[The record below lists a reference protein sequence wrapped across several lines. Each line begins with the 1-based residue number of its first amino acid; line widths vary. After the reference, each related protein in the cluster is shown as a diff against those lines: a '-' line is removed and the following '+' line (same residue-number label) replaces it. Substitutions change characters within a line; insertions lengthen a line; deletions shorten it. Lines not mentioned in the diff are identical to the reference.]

1 MFESVDPWY
10 NNHGDV
16 MENRLV
22 ILYGL
27 DTYRI
32 KQRTIHYLEKSQ
44 IDEADT
50 QVFDLD
56 EWNVD
61 ELVNASMTIPF
72 FSDKKAVVGL
82 NAFFLAGQK
91 GAKDTFHDV
100 DYLYRYFAS
109 PSESTLLILQVP
121 GDKLSIP
128 KPIMAL
134 LDLNAEVEKFDISNK
149 YDLYEI
155 ARVLFQKEQLSITP
169 DALEELVNRSDESA
183 ILMEKE
189 IEKISTYAMG
199 SSVITID
206 MIQTLTP
213 KNLED
218 NVFELVN
225 QLVSRNIKQGLRMLA
240 DLSKMNVDP
249 TVILSALANKFLEIA
264 HAKALLKQKT
274 SQEEMM
280 KYFGYS
286 KGRMYYVQKN
296 ANEVPMELLTK
307 CINDLEQIDYKIKS
321 GQMDKKLALELFILG
336 L

>member
-1 MFESVDPWY
+1 
-10 NNHGDV
+10 

-72 FSDKKAVVGL
+72 FSEKKAVVGL
-82 NAFFLAGQK
+82 NASFLAGQK

-128 KPIMAL
+128 KPVMAL
-134 LDLNAEVEKFDISNK
+134 LDLNAEVEKFDLSNK

-169 DALEELVNRSDESA
+169 DALEELVNRCDESA
-183 ILMEKE
+183 VMMEKE
-189 IEKISTYAMG
+189 IEKISTYAMD
-199 SSVITID
+199 SSVITIE

-249 TVILSALANKFLEIA
+249 TVILSALSNKFLEIA

-274 SQEEMM
+274 SPEEMM

-296 ANEVPMELLTK
+296 ANEVPIELLTK
-307 CINDLEQIDYKIKS
+307 CINDIEQIDYKIKS
-321 GQMDKKLALELFILG
+321 GQIDKKLALELFILG